1 MRHGE
6 NKYVVKLWM
15 GIIPC
20 VFLCHHGMRSMQATY
35 YLYQLG
41 FQNVKSLSGGID
53 HWAIE
58 INLTLNRY

>member
-15 GIIPC
+15 SIIPC

-41 FQNVKSLSGGID
+41 FQNVKSLKKPYFFLACGALIK
-53 HWAIE
+53 
-58 INLTLNRY
+58 